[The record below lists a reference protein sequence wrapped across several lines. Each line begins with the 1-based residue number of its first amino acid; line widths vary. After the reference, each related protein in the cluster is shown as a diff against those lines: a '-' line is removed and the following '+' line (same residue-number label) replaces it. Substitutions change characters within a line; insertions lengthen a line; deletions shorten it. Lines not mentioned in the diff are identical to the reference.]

1 MFYFLKNSIT
11 MKHHLLIWLAGL
23 CCLFIL
29 PWCNEEKINKATDI
43 DTNYQEKDKEIIT
56 IMEKFSHE
64 LNITN
69 PISQHLIERNDTL
82 DDSNFMD
89 IDWYIITWSWIKSN
103 DINFSSRIF
112 DWWHVEYL
120 WDEPF
125 WSYVEYSNKDIFC
138 LYLSNLEQEIPYELL
153 LWEDEE
159 WNAINYEEE
168 WKKFDEKAT
177 YYTELSC
184 WRIPEWV
191 HRLKDLSINADGQE
205 PFWMASI
212 RWGHLNFLDAN
223 WIKYY
228 YLNEINYNNDNIT
241 FSWYQMSWKL
251 VKTGCVDLWKWDN
264 HEYQIT
270 LDLVKD
276 NEGNSH
282 YEWCADNTDLGFKI
296 WEEWTLKNFIKKT
309 NYDYQQPYSIES
321 VSYTINDIVNNY
333 MEVNFYS
340 YSEDKGY
347 NNYQTIME
355 YVDGEWLTL
364 FEWNWYEIS
373 DDECE
378 RLNQYDNNLM
388 DIFFLTSCPRW

>member
-29 PWCNEEKINKATDI
+29 SWCNEGKINKATDI

-56 IMEKFSHE
+56 IMENFSHE

-69 PISQHLIERNDTL
+69 PISQHLIERSDTL

-138 LYLSNLEQEIPYELL
+138 FYLSNLEQEIPYELL

-184 WRIPEWV
+184 W
-191 HRLKDLSINADGQE
+191 
-205 PFWMASI
+205 
-212 RWGHLNFLDAN
+212 
-223 WIKYY
+223 
-228 YLNEINYNNDNIT
+228 
-241 FSWYQMSWKL
+241 
-251 VKTGCVDLWKWDN
+251 
-264 HEYQIT
+264 
-270 LDLVKD
+270 
-276 NEGNSH
+276 
-282 YEWCADNTDLGFKI
+282 
-296 WEEWTLKNFIKKT
+296 
-309 NYDYQQPYSIES
+309 
-321 VSYTINDIVNNY
+321 
-333 MEVNFYS
+333 
-340 YSEDKGY
+340 
-347 NNYQTIME
+347 
-355 YVDGEWLTL
+355 
-364 FEWNWYEIS
+364 
-373 DDECE
+373 
-378 RLNQYDNNLM
+378 
-388 DIFFLTSCPRW
+388 